1 MNTKAYI
8 LNVTSCRVTGGFIIF
23 GHSWV
28 FDRLQHSFQKLYSIL
43 QREKKFFPIV
53 GNIKVNEKNCFH
65 FDPLSQMHCLL
76 ISTRKKKKKIHQ
88 LLGDLVFRKWGFY
101 PGNQRIISSTF
112 RTMEFHSVDANI
124 QIQGPCLVLVK
135 YLKLVQ

>member
-76 ISTRKKKKKIHQ
+76 ISTRKKKKKKYTSS
-88 LLGDLVFRKWGFY
+88 LGIWSSGNEVF
-101 PGNQRIISSTF
+101 
-112 RTMEFHSVDANI
+112 
-124 QIQGPCLVLVK
+124 IQGTKGSLAAHSEQWNSTVWMPTSKSRALAW
-135 YLKLVQ
+135 Y